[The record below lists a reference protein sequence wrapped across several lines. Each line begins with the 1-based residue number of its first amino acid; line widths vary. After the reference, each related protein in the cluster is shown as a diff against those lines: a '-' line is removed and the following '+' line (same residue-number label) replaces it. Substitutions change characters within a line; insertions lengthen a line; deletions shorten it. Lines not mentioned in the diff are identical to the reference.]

1 MHETWRWIGAAVV
14 AFTVALGVLIG
25 ASPGAAGEKP
35 QQWTAE
41 SGLSEPKAI
50 EKVPPS
56 YPEEAKKERVQ
67 GAVVVEATIGTDGV
81 VSDLKAIEDPDARLT
96 AAALEAVARWRFEP
110 ARDAKGKAVAV
121 RFTVTVNFKL
131 S

>member
-1 MHETWRWIGAAVV
+1 MATAGGA
-14 AFTVALGVLIG
+14 
-25 ASPGAAGEKP
+25 PE
-35 QQWTAE
+35 QWTKE

-50 EKVPPS
+50 EKVAPT

-67 GAVVVEATIGTDGV
+67 GAVVVEATIGTDGA

-96 AAALEAVARWRFEP
+96 VAALEAVAKWRFEP
-110 ARDAKGKAVAV
+110 ARDAKGRAVAV

>member
-1 MHETWRWIGAAVV
+1 MRRSWSRIGTLGLAFAAL
-14 AFTVALGVLIG
+14 AVLIG
-25 ASPGAAGEKP
+25 ASLAAAGEKP
-35 QQWTAE
+35 VKWSEE
-41 SGLSEPKAI
+41 SGLSEPKAV
-50 EKVPPS
+50 EKTPPA

-67 GAVVVEATIGTDGV
+67 GAVVLEATIGEDGA
-81 VSDLKAIEDPDARLT
+81 VSDLVAIEDPDARLT
-96 AAALEAVARWRFEP
+96 AAAREAVAKWRFEP